1 MFQKVVVFVF
11 MYIEWWLCLC
21 FLLCL
26 CLCLYSKL
34 VYIPKGGWVA
44 DSDGALRCSD
54 CNLFPAADECGD
66 DDDNVDDND
75 DILKTSMVTRK
86 MVMTAM
92 TIF

>member
-1 MFQKVVVFVF
+1 M
-11 MYIEWWLCLC
+11 
-21 FLLCL
+21 
-26 CLCLYSKL
+26 
-34 VYIPKGGWVA
+34 A

-66 DDDNVDDND
+66 DDDKDYEKD

-86 MVMTAM
+86 MIMTTM

>member
-1 MFQKVVVFVF
+1 MC
-11 MYIEWWLCLC
+11 LCLC
-21 FLLCL
+21 TLNGGCVCVFLLCL

-75 DILKTSMVTRK
+75 DILKISMVTRK
-86 MVMTAM
+86 MIMTM
-92 TIF
+92 LTIF

>member
-11 MYIEWWLCLC
+11 RYIEWWLCLC
-21 FLLCL
+21 FLSCL

>member
-1 MFQKVVVFVF
+1 M
-11 MYIEWWLCLC
+11 
-21 FLLCL
+21 
-26 CLCLYSKL
+26 
-34 VYIPKGGWVA
+34 A

-66 DDDNVDDND
+66 DDDKDDDND

-86 MVMTAM
+86 MVMTTM